1 MSPKTAQDSP
11 KMAHGSWQS
20 CCSSPSCSPRGL
32 RVQLRGPRSTQD
44 GSKTPQDGSKTPQ
57 DCPKMGPREAKPIFS
72 HAPRGIDNPPGTCT
86 DTGLG
91 AASFRKRHPGLPTAK
106 SSSKSPKTG
115 TKNDPRTVPNPKI
128 CGRGGGRIRRKF
140 QDLRFLDGKM
150 VPRQLNIFQILSP
163 DLKSSDCRFYGSK
176 TPQDCPKMGPREAKV
191 IFLHAP

>member
-91 AASFRKRHPGLPTAK
+91 AGSFRKRHPGLPTAK
-106 SSSKSPKTG
+106 SSSKRPKTG
-115 TKNDPRTVPNPKI
+115 TKNDPT
-128 CGRGGGRIRRKF
+128 
-140 QDLRFLDGKM
+140 
-150 VPRQLNIFQILSP
+150 
-163 DLKSSDCRFYGSK
+163 SDCRFSCCFQ
-176 TPQDCPKMGPREAKV
+176 TPRDSPKIAPRQPKAAARFTPPC
-191 IFLHAP
+191 I